1 MSLQPDGTAAR
12 EGVRIRHYIVS
23 LRYRNP
29 GKAFRIP
36 TSVEL
41 AKMFGVARS
50 TVTLELK
57 ALTEDGIIIGKRGV
71 GTFTNPAIEYI
82 FPETEHA
89 SPLIGLLCGD
99 GQRFFYEH
107 YAWSMLARTGLE
119 LTQRQCNVSY
129 VSGPFNAGEISES
142 FLQTG
147 LSGGVWISP
156 PEWAAEPCE
165 RLAEAGIP
173 VVTGEQE
180 LPGIPGAGYD
190 FEETG
195 CRIGRML
202 LDEGCRSIAILLSHE
217 VTDLVKDGI
226 VRAYREAGAEPEFR
240 LYYRFPEQPGL
251 EQFGRDVA
259 AGDVPDAVYAHGY
272 SSVRAWKTLND
283 NRIPPGRCRLIV
295 NRHSLPGPDF
305 RGILFTHPEEAHAE
319 ALAGQLI
326 SRLRGEE
333 PQPRFCRI
341 PCDVCRIRTPEDAPV
356 FLPPP

>member
-142 FLQTG
+142 FLRTG

-195 CRIGRML
+195 CRG
-202 LDEGCRSIAILLSHE
+202 S
-217 VTDLVKDGI
+217 DGI
-226 VRAYREAGAEPEFR
+226 QGGGRNTGASSGVLMRHTSQGIRQNQGCGSSPRRREINCPASAS
-240 LYYRFPEQPGL
+240 
-251 EQFGRDVA
+251 A
-259 AGDVPDAVYAHGY
+259 CA
-272 SSVRAWKTLND
+272 SSGWV
-283 NRIPPGRCRLIV
+283 NRMPRKSGPGRECRLTI
-295 NRHSLPGPDF
+295 SLQRPG
-305 RGILFTHPEEAHAE
+305 GIRLSLSVFHA
-319 ALAGQLI
+319 
-326 SRLRGEE
+326 
-333 PQPRFCRI
+333 
-341 PCDVCRIRTPEDAPV
+341 RTE
-356 FLPPP
+356 L

>member
-142 FLQTG
+142 FLRTG

-180 LPGIPGAGYD
+180 LPGIPGPD
-190 FEETG
+190 TT
-195 CRIGRML
+195 
-202 LDEGCRSIAILLSHE
+202 S
-217 VTDLVKDGI
+217 KK
-226 VRAYREAGAEPEFR
+226 
-240 LYYRFPEQPGL
+240 
-251 EQFGRDVA
+251 
-259 AGDVPDAVYAHGY
+259 PDAG
-272 SSVRAWKTLND
+272 S
-283 NRIPPGRCRLIV
+283 
-295 NRHSLPGPDF
+295 
-305 RGILFTHPEEAHAE
+305 
-319 ALAGQLI
+319 AGCFWTKDAVQL
-326 SRLRGEE
+326 
-333 PQPRFCRI
+333 RFC
-341 PCDVCRIRTPEDAPV
+341 
-356 FLPPP
+356 